1 MSLLVDLFFC
11 TKILLFI
18 ICIVYREFYVINCN
32 ICNCLILYLY
42 PLNKARYFK
51 QCNLRCYHLLLQ
63 RSMAKGKH
71 APNAGEL
78 KKQGGVLHPNSRKL
92 KSVHKAGVHR

>member
-1 MSLLVDLFFC
+1 M
-11 TKILLFI
+11 
-18 ICIVYREFYVINCN
+18 
-32 ICNCLILYLY
+32 
-42 PLNKARYFK
+42 
-51 QCNLRCYHLLLQ
+51 RCYHLLLQ

>member
-1 MSLLVDLFFC
+1 M
-11 TKILLFI
+11 
-18 ICIVYREFYVINCN
+18 
-32 ICNCLILYLY
+32 
-42 PLNKARYFK
+42 NKARYFK
-51 QCNLRCYHLLLQ
+51 QFNQRCYHLLLQ

>member
-1 MSLLVDLFFC
+1 MPF
-11 TKILLFI
+11 
-18 ICIVYREFYVINCN
+18 
-32 ICNCLILYLY
+32 
-42 PLNKARYFK
+42 
-51 QCNLRCYHLLLQ
+51 YHLSLQ